1 MRSLRV
7 QLLIS
12 HLVLV
17 LMLAVVMSGAIQRLF
32 VLSRSLQRVTQS
44 DFNGEISAELMR
56 EALAGEQTGVT
67 ICLIGRPDLA
77 RAIIADADRA
87 FSANLDQNLA
97 SVTAANTHELAV
109 QAAALH
115 GRYRAGV
122 QRFLA
127 TDRTSGRQAAEAVY
141 VTQVRAVEQQL
152 TDKLHELA
160 VANRSAIA
168 TANDAVT
175 KDANGAFVT
184 SILVTAAA
192 LILAVF
198 LALRMVRMALTPL
211 NVLAKHAEI
220 IGGGDLTRQID
231 LRRSDEIGAL
241 ADSFNAMAQ
250 KLAELRKSEVRRL
263 QRAEQMSD
271 AALESLYDPVV
282 VTDARGRIVH
292 LNSAAEG
299 IFGPAPDAPRIP
311 AEEHISDR
319 RIVRAIQ
326 RAIHQEAV
334 SAEEDENAMIPIQ
347 VHGTQRTYRLRANPM
362 FTADGLVLGSVT
374 VLEDITHLREIDRL
388 KNEFIG
394 VASHE
399 LRTPVTSL
407 LLSVQLL
414 DEGAAGPLSDAQREL
429 VAAQKTDLERLERL
443 MRELLD
449 ITRLEAGTMVPR
461 LALVAADE
469 LLTAT
474 CEATHAESVNAKVK
488 LSVDPGSSTAKVF
501 ADRSQVQRVLIN
513 LVNNA
518 VRHTP
523 AGGSV
528 RLRASDA
535 GDDVRFEVADT
546 GVGIPQEYQSKIF
559 DRFVQVPGA
568 TQGGAGLGLAIART
582 IVEAHGGTMAVSS
595 EVGKGSTFTFTLRRE
610 GTGQGPEVST

>member
-17 LMLAVVMSGAIQRLF
+17 LLLAVVMTGAIRRLF
-32 VLSRSLQRVTQS
+32 VLSQSLKRVTQS
-44 DFNGEISAELMR
+44 DFSGQISAERMH
-56 EALAGEQTGVT
+56 EALAGEQTGIT

-77 RAIIADADRA
+77 ESMIADADHD
-87 FSANLDQNLA
+87 FSIRLVEHAA
-97 SVTAANTHELAV
+97 AVTAPDSKELAA

-115 GRYRAGV
+115 GRYRAAI
-122 QRFLA
+122 QKFL
-127 TDRTSGRQAAEAVY
+127 TTYRLHGRQAGEAVY
-141 VTQVRAVEQQL
+141 VSTVRPIEHDL
-152 TDKLHELA
+152 NLKLQDLIA
-160 VANRSAIA
+160 ANRTSIA
-168 TANDAVT
+168 AANVAVS
-175 KDANGAFVT
+175 KDANGAFFT
-184 SILVTAAA
+184 SILVTAGA
-192 LILAVF
+192 LVLAIF

-211 NVLAKHAEI
+211 AHLAKHAEV
-220 IGGGDLTRQID
+220 IGGGDLTRKID
-231 LRRSDEIGAL
+231 LKRSDEIGAL
-241 ADSFNAMAQ
+241 ADAFDSMAA
-250 KLAELRKSEVRRL
+250 KLAELRKSEIRRL

-299 IFGPAPDAPRIP
+299 IFGPTPEARTPVED
-311 AEEHISDR
+311 HIADR

-326 RAIHQEAV
+326 QAVQQEAV
-334 SAEEDENAMIPIQ
+334 SAEEGETAMIPVQ
-347 VHGTQRTYRLRANPM
+347 VEGTQRTYRLRSSPM
-362 FTADGLVLGSVT
+362 HTAEGLVLGSVT
-374 VLEDITHLREIDRL
+374 VLEDVTHLREVDRL

-414 DEGAAGPLSDAQREL
+414 EEGAAGPLSEAQREL
-429 VAAQKTDLERLERL
+429 IAAQRSDLDRLERL

-461 LALVAADE
+461 LSLVPAAE
-469 LLTAT
+469 LLAAA
-474 CEATHAESVNAKVK
+474 CEASYASAVNAHVA
-488 LSVDPGSSTAKVF
+488 LAIEREPSQAKVF
-501 ADRSQVQRVLIN
+501 ADRSQIQRVLVN
-513 LVNNA
+513 LISNA

-523 AGGSV
+523 PGGAV
-528 RLRASDA
+528 TLRASDQ
-535 GDDVRFEVADT
+535 GDDVRFEVTDT

-568 TQGGAGLGLAIART
+568 TQGGAGLGLAIVRT
-582 IVEAHGGTMAVSS
+582 IVEAHGGIIGVSS
-595 EVGKGSTFTFTLRRE
+595 VVGEGSTFHFTLRRE
-610 GTGQGPEVST
+610 SAGAPSPEVPA

>member
-17 LMLAVVMSGAIQRLF
+17 LLLAVVMSGAIQRLF

-44 DFNGEISAELMR
+44 DFDGEISAERMQ
-56 EALAGEQTGVT
+56 EALAGERNGIT

-77 RAIIADADRA
+77 QAKITEADHA
-87 FSANLDQNLA
+87 FSLSLAQNSA
-97 SVTAANTHELAV
+97 SVTAANTHALASE
-109 QAAALH
+109 AATLH
-115 GRYRAGV
+115 AKYRTGV
-122 QRFLA
+122 EQFLA
-127 TDRTSGRQAAEAVY
+127 AYRVGGRQAAETLY
-141 VTQVRAVEQQL
+141 VSNVRPVEQQL
-152 TDKLHELA
+152 TDKLQALV
-160 VANRSAIA
+160 VANRASIA
-168 TANDAVT
+168 AEDDAVR
-175 KDANGAFVT
+175 KDAGGAFFT

-192 LILAVF
+192 VILAIF
-198 LALRMVRMALTPL
+198 LALRMVRMALNPL
-211 NVLAKHAEI
+211 TLLAKHAEI
-220 IGGGDLTRQID
+220 IGGGDLTRQIK
-231 LRRSDEIGAL
+231 LKRSDEIGAL
-241 ADSFNAMAQ
+241 ADSFNAMAE
-250 KLAELRKSEVRRL
+250 KLAVLRKSEIRRL

-299 IFGPAPDAPRIP
+299 IFGPAPSSPRIQ
-311 AEEHISDR
+311 AEEHIADR

-334 SAEEDENAMIPIQ
+334 SADEDETAMIPVQ
-347 VHGTQRTYRLRANPM
+347 VAGTQRTYRLRASPM
-362 FTADGLVLGSVT
+362 FTDDGLVLGSVT
-374 VLEDITHLREIDRL
+374 VLEDVTHLREIDRL

-414 DEGAAGPLSDAQREL
+414 DEGAAGPLSEAQREL
-429 VAAQKTDLERLERL
+429 VAAQKIDLERLERL

-461 LALVAADE
+461 LALVPAGE
-469 LLTAT
+469 LLSSARD
-474 CEATHAESVNAKVK
+474 ATHAAAGNAGIKLEVGAES
-488 LSVDPGSSTAKVF
+488 SGSKVF
-501 ADRSQVQRVLIN
+501 ADRSQIQRVLVN

-518 VRHTP
+518 LRHTP

-528 RLRASDA
+528 SLRAHEA
-535 GDDVRFEVADT
+535 GDDVRFEVVDT

-582 IVEAHGGTMAVSS
+582 IVEAHGGTIAVSS
-595 EVGKGSTFTFTLRRE
+595 VVGKGSTFSFTLRRE
-610 GTGQGPEVST
+610 GAAQPPEVSA

>member
-32 VLSRSLQRVTQS
+32 VLSRSLQRVTQD
-44 DFNGEISAELMR
+44 DFNGEISAERMR

-77 RAIIADADRA
+77 KEVIGQADQAFTLSLAQNSMNVVDPGTRAL
-87 FSANLDQNLA
+87 ANG
-97 SVTAANTHELAV
+97 
-109 QAAALH
+109 AAALH
-115 GRYRAGV
+115 GAYRAGL
-122 QRFLA
+122 QQFLA
-127 TDRTSGRQAAEAVY
+127 TYLARGRRPAEAVY
-141 VTQVRAVEQQL
+141 VAKVRPVEKEL
-152 TDKLHELA
+152 TDRLHAL
-160 VANRSAIA
+160 VSANRRSIA
-168 TANDAVT
+168 AADADVRR
-175 KDANGAFVT
+175 DARGAFIT
-184 SILVTAAA
+184 SVLVTAAA
-192 LILAVF
+192 LVLAVV
-198 LALRMVRMALTPL
+198 LALRMVRMALNPL
-211 NVLAKHAEI
+211 TILAKHAEV

-231 LRRSDEIGAL
+231 LKRSDEIGAL
-241 ADSFNAMAQ
+241 SDAFNAMAL
-250 KLAELRKSEVRRL
+250 KLADMRKSELRRL

-271 AALESLYDPVV
+271 TALNSLYDPVV

-299 IFGPAPDAPRIP
+299 IFGPAPATPRIA

-334 SAEEDENAMIPIQ
+334 SADEDETAMIPIQ
-347 VHGTQRTYRLRANPM
+347 VEGTPRTYRLRASPM
-362 FTADGLVLGSVT
+362 FTDDGLVLGSVT
-374 VLEDITHLREIDRL
+374 VLEDVTHLREIDRL

-414 DEGAAGPLSDAQREL
+414 DEGAAGPLTDAQREL
-429 VAAQKTDLERLERL
+429 VMAQKADLDRLERL

-461 LALVAADE
+461 LSLVPARE
-469 LLTAT
+469 LLTSAAD
-474 CEATHAESVNAKVK
+474 ATHAAAANAKVA
-488 LSVDPGSSTAKVF
+488 LDVDPETSNNKVF
-501 ADRSQVQRVLIN
+501 ADRSQIQRVLVN
-513 LVNNA
+513 LANNA
-518 VRHTP
+518 LRHTP
-523 AGGSV
+523 EGGSV
-528 RLRASDA
+528 CLRARDV
-535 GDDVRFEVADT
+535 GDDVLFEVADT
-546 GVGIPQEYQSKIF
+546 GVGIPEEYLSKIF

-568 TQGGAGLGLAIART
+568 TEGGAGLGLAIART
-582 IVEAHGGTMAVSS
+582 IVEAHGGTIAVASK
-595 EVGKGSTFTFTLRRE
+595 VGVGSTFSFTLRRE
-610 GTGQGPEVST
+610 ATGIASEVTA